1 MVGNS
6 TILAIDLI
14 MTAILTYIQ
23 ENKDEIDAMTDE
35 EFSAFSDTLQSRR
48 KAWMAKHS

>member
-1 MVGNS
+1 MPVGNS

-23 ENKDEIDAMTDE
+23 ENKDEIDAMTPE
-35 EFSAFSDTLQSRR
+35 EFLAFSDTLQAKR
-48 KAWMAKHS
+48 KAWLSKY